1 MKQKI
6 LSVVVPTYNMEDY
19 LPRCLDSVTRE
30 DVPCTLEV
38 IVVNDG
44 SKDRS
49 LEIAKEYQ
57 AKRPDIISIIDK
69 PNGHYGS
76 CINAALKVA
85 TGKYF
90 RPLDADDWF
99 NTDALIEFLTE
110 LENADVDL
118 AMTPFKC
125 IRKTKSIILSPK
137 NVAYK
142 KIYTPNDAAFWG
154 RQKTM
159 FMTMQSFTYKLSTLK
174 ESGLKHTEGINY
186 TDTEYVFYPLQATK
200 RIMLFNLCL
209 YNYDLTRD
217 GQSMNPVVA
226 ARNHSQL
233 ALIIEK
239 IFSKR
244 NSFSFLEA
252 KTLCCSGLINYY
264 YRMLFYCKDDKE
276 LKRIDKYVLNS
287 NSILKKILDK
297 SLAYA
302 PAMWRL
308 LGIHFFW
315 YEPLKKKFRIDR

>member
-6 LSVVVPTYNMEDY
+6 LSVVVPAYNMEAY

-30 DVPCTLEV
+30 DVPDTLEV

-99 NTDALIEFLTE
+99 DTDGLILFLKDLENTDA
-110 LENADVDL
+110 DL
-118 AMTPFKC
+118 ALTSFKC
-125 IRKTKSIILSPK
+125 IRKTREVILSPQ
-137 NVAYK
+137 NIAYK
-142 KIYTPNDAAFWG
+142 TAYTPNDANIWNC
-154 RQKTM
+154 QSTM
-159 FMTMQSFTYKLSTLK
+159 FMTMQAITYKLSVLK

-186 TDTEYVFYPLQATK
+186 TDTEYAFYPLEKTK
-200 RIMLFNLCL
+200 KIEFFDLNL
-209 YNYDLTRD
+209 YIYDLTRD
-217 GQSMNPVVA
+217 DQSMNPIVA
-226 ARNHSQL
+226 AKNHSQL

-244 NSFSFLEA
+244 DSFTFLEA
-252 KTLCCSGLINYY
+252 KIFCCSGLINYY

-276 LKRIDKYVLNS
+276 LRRIDKLVSSSSPTLQ
-287 NSILKKILDK
+287 KILNK

-302 PAMWRL
+302 PTMWRL

-315 YEPLKKKFRIDR
+315 YEPLKKKLGIDR